1 MRKNKKLRKLF
12 KDAKRGHAPSCY
24 KLGILYELGKITG
37 NSDMEEAA
45 CWIADAADQV
55 YELAVEWFEDYA
67 FDDDPKVQ
75 AYS

>member
-12 KDAKRGHAPSCY
+12 KDAKCGHAPSCY

-37 NSDMEEAA
+37 KSDMEEAS
-45 CWIADAADQV
+45 CWIADAADQG
-55 YELAVEWFEDYA
+55 YEIAVEWIKDYKY
-67 FDDDPKVQ
+67 DYDPRTQ